1 MCGMIKSEKKYLLED
16 LREETGALY
25 ISDLRHSPYHELAIQ
40 MLAKKRGGGYT
51 ISEWNEALEYLLL
64 HERCATVAE
73 AQQVFAQAA
82 KFL

>member
-1 MCGMIKSEKKYLLED
+1 MLKSKKNDLFED

-40 MLAKKRGGGYT
+40 ILSQMCGEGYT

-64 HERCATVAE
+64 HEKCATVVE

-82 KFL
+82 KLL

>member
-1 MCGMIKSEKKYLLED
+1 MIKSKKNDLFED

-25 ISDLRHSPYHELAIQ
+25 ISDLRHSPYHVRAMQILSQEC
-40 MLAKKRGGGYT
+40 GGYT

-64 HERCATVAE
+64 HERCATVIE

-82 KFL
+82 KLL

>member
-1 MCGMIKSEKKYLLED
+1 MCSMMRSEKKYLLED

-25 ISDLRHSPYHELAIQ
+25 ISDLRHSPYHESAIR
-40 MLAKKRGGGYT
+40 MLSQENAGRYT
-51 ISEWNEALEYLLL
+51 MSEWNEALEYLLL

-73 AQQVFAQAA
+73 ARQVFAQAA

>member
-40 MLAKKRGGGYT
+40 MLAKKRGGGVYD
-51 ISEWNEALEYLLL
+51 IGVE
-64 HERCATVAE
+64 
-73 AQQVFAQAA
+73 
-82 KFL
+82 

>member
-1 MCGMIKSEKKYLLED
+1 MIKSKKNDLFED

-25 ISDLRHSPYHELAIQ
+25 ISDLRHSPYHERAIQ
-40 MLAKKRGGGYT
+40 ILSQECGGGYT

-64 HERCATVAE
+64 HEKCATVIE

-82 KFL
+82 KLL

>member
-1 MCGMIKSEKKYLLED
+1 MIKSKKNDLFED

-40 MLAKKRGGGYT
+40 ILSQECGERYM

-64 HERCATVAE
+64 HEKCATVVE

-82 KFL
+82 KLL

>member
-1 MCGMIKSEKKYLLED
+1 MIKSKKNDLFED

-40 MLAKKRGGGYT
+40 ILSQMCGEGYT

-64 HERCATVAE
+64 HERCATVIE

-82 KFL
+82 KLR

>member
-1 MCGMIKSEKKYLLED
+1 MLKSKKNDLSED

-25 ISDLRHSPYHELAIQ
+25 ISDLRHSPYHERAIQ
-40 MLAKKRGGGYT
+40 ILSQERGGYT

-64 HERCATVAE
+64 HEKCATVVE

-82 KFL
+82 KLL

>member
-1 MCGMIKSEKKYLLED
+1 MIKSKKNDLFED

-40 MLAKKRGGGYT
+40 ILSQMCGEGYT

-64 HERCATVAE
+64 HEKCATVVE

-82 KFL
+82 KLL

>member
-1 MCGMIKSEKKYLLED
+1 MIKPKKNDLFED

-40 MLAKKRGGGYT
+40 ILSQMCGEGYT

-64 HERCATVAE
+64 HERCATVIE

-82 KFL
+82 KLL

>member
-16 LREETGALY
+16 LREETGRCTYQTCATLH
-25 ISDLRHSPYHELAIQ
+25 IMSWQFKCLQKSA
-40 MLAKKRGGGYT
+40 GGYT

-64 HERCATVAE
+64 HERCNTVIE

>member
-1 MCGMIKSEKKYLLED
+1 MLKSKKNDLFED

-25 ISDLRHSPYHELAIQ
+25 ISDLRHSPYHERAIQ
-40 MLAKKRGGGYT
+40 ILSHECGGGYT

-64 HERCATVAE
+64 HEKCATVVE

-82 KFL
+82 KLL

>member
-1 MCGMIKSEKKYLLED
+1 MIKSKKNDLFED

-40 MLAKKRGGGYT
+40 ILSQMCGEGYT

-64 HERCATVAE
+64 HERCATVIE
-73 AQQVFAQAA
+73 AQQVFAHAA
-82 KFL
+82 KLL

>member
-1 MCGMIKSEKKYLLED
+1 MIKSKKNDLFED
-16 LREETGALY
+16 LREETGAMY

-40 MLAKKRGGGYT
+40 ILSQMCGEGYT

-64 HERCATVAE
+64 HERCATVIE

-82 KFL
+82 KLL

>member
-1 MCGMIKSEKKYLLED
+1 MIKSKKNDLFED

-25 ISDLRHSPYHELAIQ
+25 ISDLRHSPYHERAIQ
-40 MLAKKRGGGYT
+40 ILSQECGERYT

-64 HERCATVAE
+64 HEKCATVVE

-82 KFL
+82 KLL

>member
-1 MCGMIKSEKKYLLED
+1 MLKSKKNDLFED

-40 MLAKKRGGGYT
+40 ILSQMCGEGYT

-64 HERCATVAE
+64 HERCATVIE

-82 KFL
+82 KLL

>member
-1 MCGMIKSEKKYLLED
+1 MIKSKKNDLFED

-40 MLAKKRGGGYT
+40 ILSQMCGEGYT

-64 HERCATVAE
+64 HERCATVVE

-82 KFL
+82 KLL

>member
-1 MCGMIKSEKKYLLED
+1 MIKSKKNDLFED

-40 MLAKKRGGGYT
+40 ILSQMCGEGYT

-64 HERCATVAE
+64 HERCATVIE

-82 KFL
+82 KLL